1 MAKTRGQI
9 EKQKRE
15 TEKRK
20 KMEKAILKLAAAM
33 PDDEPLQGSTAPST
47 DSKATQGKP

>member
-1 MAKTRGQI
+1 VAKTRGQV

-20 KMEKAILKLAAAM
+20 KMEKAVLKIAAGM
-33 PDDEPLQGSTAPST
+33 PDEDLMQESTKLIT
-47 DSKATQGKP
+47 ESKANKDKP